1 MASPSGAMAWGWSN
15 MSIEAPARTSL
26 GVWIALLV
34 GALDQDPH
42 EGGRR
47 LRQVVAG
54 RRARITL
61 DDEAV
66 LLSMEDQRLVVA
78 PDEPGASVEG
88 SGSTS
93 ADVVLALLSGDLE
106 VVAAIERGLI
116 EVVGSPEAVTR
127 MFHAVELILDGA
139 ARVPEVRDLAATFI
153 LENRTSSPVT
163 GYDDDS
169 SAAEVNLLRA
179 LDLIDYATPGET
191 RG

>member
-1 MASPSGAMAWGWSN
+1 

-139 ARVPEVRDLAATFI
+139 ARVPELRDAAATFI
-153 LENRTSSPVT
+153 LENRTSSPVN
-163 GYDDDS
+163 GYHDDS
-169 SAAEVNLLRA
+169 SVAEVNLLRA
-179 LDLIDYATPGET
+179 LDLIDYATPGEP

>member
-1 MASPSGAMAWGWSN
+1 MASLSVAMAWGWSN
-15 MSIEAPARTSL
+15 MSIEAPIRTSL

-34 GALDQDPH
+34 GALDRDPH

-61 DDEAV
+61 DGEAV
-66 LLSMEDQRLVVA
+66 LVSMEDQRLVVA
-78 PDEPGASVEG
+78 PDDPGAPLEG
-88 SGSTS
+88 SGSTVS
-93 ADVVLALLSGDLE
+93 DVVLALLSGDLE
-106 VVAAIERGLI
+106 VVAAIESGLI

-139 ARVPEVRDLAATFI
+139 ARVPELRDLAASFI
-153 LENRTSSPVT
+153 LESRTESAVT
-163 GYDDDS
+163 EYDDEAP
-169 SAAEVNLLRA
+169 AAEMRLLRM
-179 LDLIDYATPGET
+179 LDLIDYAPPGQP